1 MDIEEKDDRL
11 EKLKQALATFDSS
24 PPSPEPQ
31 SAYTWDTFD
40 ISSIP
45 SLTTIDLSQLNS
57 ATMGSLSPNVS
68 LSGNASA
75 VWAVGG
81 GGGAGG
87 LHVSPSTTTTISGG
101 PWTNGKVKID
111 ASDVEINGKNLMTT
125 LERIETQLGILDCD
139 EILEQEWAD
148 LRDLGKQYRKK
159 KMHIEEKMKTFETLK
174 R

>member
-1 MDIEEKDDRL
+1 
-11 EKLKQALATFDSS
+11 
-24 PPSPEPQ
+24 
-31 SAYTWDTFD
+31 
-40 ISSIP
+40 
-45 SLTTIDLSQLNS
+45 
-57 ATMGSLSPNVS
+57 MGSLSPNVS

-111 ASDVEINGKNLMTT
+111 ASDVEINGKNLITI